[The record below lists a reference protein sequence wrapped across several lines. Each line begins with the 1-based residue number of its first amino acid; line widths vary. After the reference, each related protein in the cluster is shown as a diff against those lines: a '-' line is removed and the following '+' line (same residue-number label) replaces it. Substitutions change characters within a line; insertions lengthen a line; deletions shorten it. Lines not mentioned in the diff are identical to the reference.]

1 MSEPRKFTRR
11 KKGRILMGLCAGLGD
26 YFRIDP
32 IIIRLA
38 FLLGF
43 FTLSSGLA
51 LLIFYFI
58 AGLVVPYGETTSSET
73 TGQTEQS

>member
-1 MSEPRKFTRR
+1 MAEHKKFTRSR
-11 KKGRILMGLCAGLGD
+11 KGKVFLGLCAGLGD

-51 LLIFYFI
+51 LVVFYII
-58 AGLVVPYGETTSSET
+58 AALVVPYGDVATAGESEH
-73 TGQTEQS
+73 